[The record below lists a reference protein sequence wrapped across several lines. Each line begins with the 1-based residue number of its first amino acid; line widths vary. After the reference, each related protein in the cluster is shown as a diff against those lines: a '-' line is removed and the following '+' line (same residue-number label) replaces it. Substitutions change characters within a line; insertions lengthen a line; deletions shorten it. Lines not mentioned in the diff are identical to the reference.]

1 MDTVLARVALEPAP
15 SATLLAALAL
25 LLLPIATAL
34 LPLAVAEP
42 SIRHFSSSLPLNA
55 TQVALPPICTDCAV
69 ALPLMPNPNTRP
81 SATASSAGVAC
92 VASRRWSTT
101 PPLLLSEE
109 ASSEATTN

>member
-15 SATLLAALAL
+15 SATLLAALA

-92 VASRRWSTT
+92 VIAALVDD

>member
-1 MDTVLARVALEPAP
+1 MARVALEPAP

-34 LPLAVAEP
+34 LPLALAEP
-42 SIRHFSSSLPLNA
+42 SIRHFSSSLPLKA
-55 TQVALPPICTDCAV
+55 TQVALPPICTDCAAAV
-69 ALPLMPNPNTRP
+69 PLMPTPTARP
-81 SATASSAGVAC
+81 SATASSAGAAW
-92 VASRRWSTT
+92 VASRRRSTT